1 MIKYYVIPRKNPIN
15 KKVKYYAMKDGA
27 GAARFTTDQMYKTM
41 SETSNVPIAYIPQ
54 ALEAIAQAVQM
65 FVLNGHCVTVGD
77 LGSFQPVIKSSGALS
92 ADEFSASHIK
102 SYKMAFV
109 ASPQLKRA
117 ALKANMSF
125 LRYTPEPK
133 ENGGGEDGTA

>member
-15 KKVKYYAMKDGA
+15 TEVKYYAMKDGA
-27 GAARFTTDQMYKTM
+27 GAARFMTEQMYKTM
-41 SETSNVPIAYIPQ
+41 SETSNVPVTYIPQ

-102 SYKMAFV
+102 GVNIKFRP
-109 ASPQLKRA
+109 SPVLREILRTTTFQRA
-117 ALKANMSF
+117 TL
-125 LRYTPEPK
+125 
-133 ENGGGEDGTA
+133 EDDLEEE

>member
-15 KKVKYYAMKDGA
+15 KEVKYYAMKDGA

-77 LGSFQPVIKSSGALS
+77 LGSFQPIIKSSGALS
-92 ADEFSASHIK
+92 ADEFSTAHIK
-102 SYKMAFV
+102 GV
-109 ASPQLKRA
+109 AIKFRPSPVMREILRTTTFQRA
-117 ALKANMSF
+117 TL
-125 LRYTPEPK
+125 E
-133 ENGGGEDGTA
+133 EDLDEE

>member
-1 MIKYYVIPRKNPIN
+1 MIKYNIIPRKNPIN
-15 KKVKYYAMKDGA
+15 KEVKYYAVKDGA
-27 GAARFTTDQMYKTM
+27 GAARFMTDDMYKTM

-92 ADEFSASHIK
+92 EDEFSVSHIK
-102 SYKMAFV
+102 GVKIKFRPSWVLREILRTTTFQRV
-109 ASPQLKRA
+109 SLHDLK
-117 ALKANMSF
+117 
-125 LRYTPEPK
+125 E
-133 ENGGGEDGTA
+133 E